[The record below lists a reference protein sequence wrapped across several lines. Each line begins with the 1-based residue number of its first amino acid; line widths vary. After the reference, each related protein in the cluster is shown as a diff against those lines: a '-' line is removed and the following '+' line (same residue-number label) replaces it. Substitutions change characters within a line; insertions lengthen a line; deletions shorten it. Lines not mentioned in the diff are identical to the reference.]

1 MSDWQ
6 PIETAPKDESWF
18 LGYWADS
25 PMCWGPYELV
35 AWNATLGFFCEQ
47 DVSERS
53 PCTHWRPLPPPP
65 PLGTSGGVS
74 DTYELPELPEELQL
88 SLRRLSKAVDVL
100 ADQATETIAIAT
112 AKGIADNSHQY
123 LRELRDQIE
132 EYALIAVQRERERC
146 AKLAEF
152 KADSTYRGKVNSASQ
167 HAADMVRD
175 CAEIIRKG

>member
-74 DTYELPELPEELQL
+74 DTYELPELPEVCYTAILDSGEGWFVYPEPQTERGEFNLFT
-88 SLRRLSKAVDVL
+88 
-100 ADQATETIAIAT
+100 ADQM
-112 AKGIADNSHQY
+112 
-123 LRELRDQIE
+123 R
-132 EYALIAVQRERERC
+132 EYALLAVQRERARC
-146 AKLAEF
+146 AQIAENY
-152 KADSTYRGKVNSASQ
+152 APGVDEGRGVEIASL
-167 HAADMVRD
+167 
-175 CAEIIRKG
+175 IRSGGR